1 MSGYYHDT
9 TFIKKKILENYNTDA
24 VPVFDT
30 NVSLA
35 INVSIYI
42 MALQGLNEINQ
53 ILSTSVY
60 WHFCR
65 FERQMEK
72 LKGQQRMT

>member
-1 MSGYYHDT
+1 MSLTAFTINMSGT
-9 TFIKKKILENYNTDA
+9 QTSLTFNVKILENYNTDA

-60 WHFCR
+60 WQVSMFTVKS
-65 FERQMEK
+65 Q
-72 LKGQQRMT
+72 